1 MSLIVVIRL
10 ERMASERVR
19 KHLEAQ
25 VQQMAGIIQQS
36 AKPGFSTMDAQRRLD
51 RENATLQ
58 ELLRQEAAARK
69 EAEAARLQGSDALQ
83 AHQ

>member
-1 MSLIVVIRL
+1 
-10 ERMASERVR
+10 MASERVR
-19 KHLEAQ
+19 KHLETQ
-25 VQQMAGIIQQS
+25 VQQMAAIIQQS
-36 AKPGFSTMDAQRRLD
+36 SRPGFSNTEAQRRID
-51 RENATLQ
+51 RETATLQ

>member
-1 MSLIVVIRL
+1 
-10 ERMASERVR
+10 MASERVR
-19 KHLEAQ
+19 KHLEEQ
-25 VQQMAGIIQQS
+25 VRQMAGIIKTSNQ
-36 AKPGFSTMDAQRRLD
+36 PGFSSLDAQRRLD

-58 ELLRQEAAARK
+58 DLLKQEAAARK